1 MLVSKTEKARAQ
13 DGTVINLSSLKD
25 SAKRINETIDSIIV
39 ILILLGRIVAAI
51 IADVKLF
58 IL

>member
-1 MLVSKTEKARAQ
+1 M
-13 DGTVINLSSLKD
+13 INLSSLKD

>member
-1 MLVSKTEKARAQ
+1 MLVSKTEKARAHA
-13 DGTVINLSSLKD
+13 GTVINLSSLKD
-25 SAKRINETIDSIIV
+25 SAKRINETIDSNIV
-39 ILILLGRIVAAI
+39 MLILLGRIVAAI